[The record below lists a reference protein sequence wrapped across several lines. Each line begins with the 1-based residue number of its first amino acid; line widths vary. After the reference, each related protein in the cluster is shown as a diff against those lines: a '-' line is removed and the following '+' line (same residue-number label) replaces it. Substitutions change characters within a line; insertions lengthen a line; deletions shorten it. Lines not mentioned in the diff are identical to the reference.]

1 MHGLAQCAQRLQQ
14 NLVERLPLQPVAIA
28 PELALS
34 HGVLRGTAV
43 AMSTQRYSGPGFQSL
58 TIARI
63 ADPTEFAQPGATPAD
78 VSEQSAS
85 TLTVV
90 GLPWPASGLPVFGM
104 DLIALRG
111 SLSLCAIDLA
121 PTDHDTWQGH
131 CAPLLQRLRDQT
143 TDVVVPRRPPTF
155 TEGTFSPL
163 ALIVAAR
170 SGGEA
175 TLFRAILQFI
185 DDVAQLVE
193 TSCQPSRDRAT
204 PPALQTAP
212 AIARW
217 LAAERQNRKEH
228 NALSQIFGEAFA
240 QRYLHSFL
248 FAPPDS
254 PPTERSQP

>member
-1 MHGLAQCAQRLQQ
+1 MHGLLQCAQRLQQ
-14 NLVERLPLQPVAIA
+14 NLVERLPLQPVAIE

-34 HGVLRGTAV
+34 RGVLRGTPV

-58 TIARI
+58 TIAI
-63 ADPTEFAQPGATPAD
+63 ISDPTDRTQPTPTTAQAG
-78 VSEQSAS
+78 EQSAS

-121 PTDHDTWQGH
+121 PTDHNTWQGR

-143 TDVVVPRRPPTF
+143 ADVVVPRRPPTF

-170 SGGEA
+170 PGGEA

-193 TSCQPSRDRAT
+193 SSCPPARDRAT
-204 PPALQTAP
+204 TTDLQTAP

-254 PPTERSQP
+254 TPPERSQP